1 MAAMDLFDEYFKQAD
16 LDRDGR
22 ISGAEAVAFF
32 QRSNLPK
39 QVLAQ
44 VWMHADQNRTGFLG
58 RTEFYNALKLVTVAQ
73 SGRQFTP
80 EIVKSALYGP
90 AAAKIPA
97 PKISPVS
104 STLPPINSAAAQ
116 PAISTNTLH
125 PPSNQFSSITPNAPQ
140 NPGFRPTQAPQN
152 AVMNQQFFPTANS
165 NFTRPPLASPIVA
178 SPQMQ
183 AGNLGLVRGSV
194 AGPRPPSS
202 SNSSLSTDWL
212 TVKSS
217 RPSVGVTS
225 HPPIRGSIPTQ
236 TLDGF
241 GLALSGATGVPSN
254 AQIQSIQASSYITKP
269 NDQNLPPSTPT
280 QLKSL
285 VASGKD
291 LSSNTSFARDL
302 FSATSQVKSDA
313 QVNPSIIAPVASG
326 PQSSIRPRQ
335 LDPTHIVQSVLPV
348 GSQLQQTQLSVKQN
362 QFDNL
367 KTSPSLS
374 APNAAELANSALNQA
389 WPKISQADIK
399 KYTNVF
405 VNVDKDRDGKITG
418 EQARSLFLSWK
429 LPREVLKQ
437 VWDLSDQDND
447 SMLSLREFCIALY
460 LMERYREGHSLPPV
474 LPNSVM
480 YDETLLRAAGMP
492 SAAGVPM
499 WQPGLPQ
506 QGQPGHRP
514 PIPTGVRSQM
524 PNSIPSQAYSAGHLV
539 QQNLATPGPNNNI
552 VKNLGRDGH
561 TTLNSDH
568 ETTNLDSKI
577 QQSEKQIL
585 DSKEKLE
592 FYRTK
597 MQELRQS
604 IGLLSA
610 LFCSGFVTQQ
620 SFCLSPGW
628 NLADSGVFAIWGE
641 AASSLSVVLRS
652 RFSAFGR
659 FLLLSIIFSDVYLAA
674 LDSTSMVL
682 YKSRCDNK
690 LNEITERASVDKR
703 EALVAEKNGRFSVMT
718 RKLSQLA
725 GANMP
730 VGREDLELFS
740 IFNGLCQ
747 HGIVSIASYC
757 CFTSYSANFSILLLI
772 FVELLAK
779 KYEEKYKQVGE
790 LASKMALDEVKYRDI
805 QERKA
810 ELQSAITKMDQGGSV
825 DGLLQVRVDRIQSD
839 LESLEKAL
847 SERCKQHGVHVKAT
861 TTIDLPFGWES
872 VPVEGADQWDED
884 WNKFEDEGFT
894 VTKELTSAIVNS
906 VVNGELKSPTIW
918 SDKASTEDNSPI
930 ASSFSVDGKIEKLNG
945 IHEHMNGSAYDN
957 SEEGSTKSPTSS
969 PGRSTFESPFNS
981 TQFRV
986 NEVSSYNNETHSDHA
1001 DAESSISGE
1010 KYNDDPWTFDDTASA
1025 WKEND
1030 YEGGSKNTF
1039 FMSDFDS
1046 VKADSPSAG
1055 SVFEKEKRSS
1065 FFDDSVP
1072 SSPMFNSSS
1081 SAMFNDGRDG
1091 FNFNS
1096 FSRFDSFATH
1106 DSGSFPARENF
1117 SRFDSISS
1125 AQPET
1130 LARFDSISSNRDFGH
1145 RKGAFE
1151 SFDDADPFG
1160 STGPFKSSGGNSPRQ
1175 GSVNWRAF

>member
-597 MQELRQS
+597 MQEL
-604 IGLLSA
+604 
-610 LFCSGFVTQQ
+610 
-620 SFCLSPGW
+620 
-628 NLADSGVFAIWGE
+628 
-641 AASSLSVVLRS
+641 
-652 RFSAFGR
+652 
-659 FLLLSIIFSDVYLAA
+659 
-674 LDSTSMVL
+674 VL

-703 EALVAEKNGRFSVMT
+703 E
-718 RKLSQLA
+718 
-725 GANMP
+725 
-730 VGREDLELFS
+730 
-740 IFNGLCQ
+740 
-747 HGIVSIASYC
+747 
-757 CFTSYSANFSILLLI
+757 
-772 FVELLAK
+772 VELLAK

>member
-104 STLPPINSAAAQ
+104 STLSPINSATAQ
-116 PAISTNTLH
+116 PAVSTNTLH

-140 NPGFRPTQAPQN
+140 NPGFRPMQAPQN

-165 NFTRPPLASPIVA
+165 NFTRPPLASPTA

-183 AGNLGLVRGSV
+183 ANNLGLVRGNV
-194 AGPRPPSS
+194 AGPHPPSS

-217 RPSVGVTS
+217 GTSVSMTS
-225 HPPIRGSIPTQ
+225 HPPIRGSIPSQ

-254 AQIQSIQASSYITKP
+254 AQIQSMQASSIVTKP

-280 QLKSL
+280 QLKSP
-285 VASGKD
+285 VAFGKD
-291 LSSNTSFARDL
+291 LSSNASFGVDL
-302 FSATSQVKSDA
+302 FSATSQAKSDA
-313 QVNPSIIAPVASG
+313 KVNPSTVVPVASG
-326 PQSSIRPRQ
+326 PQSSIRPGQ
-335 LDPTHIVQSVLPV
+335 LDPTHFVQSVLPV

-374 APNAAELANSALNQA
+374 APNAAELANSALSQA

-429 LPREVLKQ
+429 LPRDVLKQ

-460 LMERYREGHSLPPV
+460 LMERYREGRPLPPV
-474 LPNSVM
+474 LPNSVL

-492 SAAGVPM
+492 SAAYGVPM

-524 PNSIPSQAYSAGHLV
+524 PNSIPSQAYGAGHLV
-539 QQNLATPGPNNNI
+539 QQNLGTPGPNNNI

-568 ETTNLDSKI
+568 EAANLDSKI

-597 MQELRQS
+597 MQEL
-604 IGLLSA
+604 
-610 LFCSGFVTQQ
+610 
-620 SFCLSPGW
+620 
-628 NLADSGVFAIWGE
+628 
-641 AASSLSVVLRS
+641 
-652 RFSAFGR
+652 
-659 FLLLSIIFSDVYLAA
+659 
-674 LDSTSMVL
+674 VL

-703 EALVAEKNGRFSVMT
+703 E
-718 RKLSQLA
+718 
-725 GANMP
+725 
-730 VGREDLELFS
+730 
-740 IFNGLCQ
+740 
-747 HGIVSIASYC
+747 
-757 CFTSYSANFSILLLI
+757 
-772 FVELLAK
+772 VELLAK

-790 LASKMALDEVKYRDI
+790 LASKMALEEVKYRDI

-810 ELQSAITKMDQGGSV
+810 ELQSAIIKMEQGRSV

-861 TTIDLPFGWES
+861 TTIELPFGWES

-884 WNKFEDEGFT
+884 WDKFEDEGFT
-894 VTKELTSAIVNS
+894 VTKELPSVVVHT
-906 VVNGELKSPTIW
+906 VVNGDPKSPSIW

-930 ASSFSVDGKIEKLNG
+930 ASSFSVDGKIENLNG
-945 IHEHMNGSAYDN
+945 THEHMNGSAYDN

-986 NEVSSYNNETHSDHA
+986 NEVSSHNNETHSDHV
-1001 DAESSISGE
+1001 DAESTISGE

-1030 YEGGSKNTF
+1030 YEGGNKNTF

-1055 SVFEKEKRSS
+1055 SVFGKEKRSS

-1081 SAMFNDGRDG
+1081 SSMFNDGRDG

-1096 FSRFDSFATH
+1096 FNRFDSFATH
-1106 DSGSFPARENF
+1106 DSGSFPAHENF

-1125 AQPET
+1125 SRPET

-1145 RKGAFE
+1145 RSGAFE